1 MRASRNEAA
10 WQRALAAVSDAATS
24 GRNLVPA
31 VIDAVE
37 AYATVGEIAD
47 SMRAVFGEHEDT
59 TAV

>member
-1 MRASRNEAA
+1 
-10 WQRALAAVSDAATS
+10 
-24 GRNLVPA
+24 